1 MCSHIFGV
9 YKYHASTSKCEM
21 MANFEEEKEGNV
33 REIIFAKGDK
43 KMKFPLTRKSNFFKN
58 FLQK

>member
-1 MCSHIFGV
+1 
-9 YKYHASTSKCEM
+9 M
-21 MANFEEEKEGNV
+21 MANFEEEKKGNV